1 LLLKAFIIDLSDA
14 SATLALDI
22 TSASLFAA
30 GTAPTTA
37 VSETIDANSSF
48 MLASLQ
54 NAANVARFA
63 AYGLDITSSFVAN
76 STGVVSL
83 ITHYTGSTTATI
95 SGERYVSGDA
105 ALGADGKSGKSAVTT
120 ATNYGVGLDDLFTL
134 TVGGNSVTVS
144 PGGAYGGSQTVTT
157 MTAIGNAILSAYKF
171 KYGSGGTAS
180 GSAVATI
187 TNSAGI
193 LTITSFDKGTAG
205 NGLAIGLSVAAG
217 TVTATNAKNI
227 NWLIGGTAASADEAS
242 SDNKTAATDVL
253 LTITAS
259 AGAVDVTSQASFTAS
274 AIAAQPEELT
284 TTRRSNSAV
293 ATDAYA
299 LAQESADPV
308 AAEGAT
314 AAVADTTAA
323 VSFSRVGWLG

>member
-1 LLLKAFIIDLSDA
+1 MSTLKTYLTAVDADADSVASVYFDTVESAVDSEETTDVEYTDLTFSSSVAQDATTLLLLTAGSGDAVAAGSAIAVKRAFIIDLSDA

-134 TVGGNSVTVS
+134 TVGGN
-144 PGGAYGGSQTVTT
+144 
-157 MTAIGNAILSAYKF
+157 
-171 KYGSGGTAS
+171 
-180 GSAVATI
+180 
-187 TNSAGI
+187 
-193 LTITSFDKGTAG
+193 
-205 NGLAIGLSVAAG
+205 
-217 TVTATNAKNI
+217 
-227 NWLIGGTAASADEAS
+227 
-242 SDNKTAATDVL
+242 
-253 LTITAS
+253 
-259 AGAVDVTSQASFTAS
+259 
-274 AIAAQPEELT
+274 
-284 TTRRSNSAV
+284 
-293 ATDAYA
+293 
-299 LAQESADPV
+299 
-308 AAEGAT
+308 
-314 AAVADTTAA
+314 
-323 VSFSRVGWLG
+323 

>member
-1 LLLKAFIIDLSDA
+1 
-14 SATLALDI
+14 
-22 TSASLFAA
+22 
-30 GTAPTTA
+30 
-37 VSETIDANSSF
+37 

-63 AYGLDITSSFVAN
+63 AFGVDITSSFVAN
-76 STGVVSL
+76 SSGVVSL
-83 ITHYTGSTTATI
+83 ITHLTGSTSAIT
-95 SGERYVSGDA
+95 GERYVSGDA
-105 ALGADGKSGKSAVTT
+105 AITTNVGSGKTAVTT
-120 ATNYGVGLDDLFTL
+120 ATNYGVGLDDLFTFA
-134 TVGGNSVTVS
+134 VGGNSVTVS

-157 MTAIGNAILSAYKF
+157 MTAIGNAILNAYGV

-180 GSAVATI
+180 GSAVATL
-187 TNSAGI
+187 TNAAGI
-193 LTITSFDKGTAG
+193 IDVIAFDKGTAG
-205 NGLAIGLSVAAG
+205 NALAISLGVAAG

-227 NWLIGGTAASADEAS
+227 NWIIGGTTDQTAATVAS
-242 SDNKTAATDVL
+242 SDNKTAAVDVL
-253 LTITAS
+253 LTATVASGATDITS
-259 AGAVDVTSQASFTAS
+259 TLSFTTSTIAS
-274 AIAAQPEELT
+274 VPEELT

-299 LAQESADPV
+299 LAQESADAI